1 MKAKYQEDDVVEYID
16 GFGDIQVETI
26 LNVWDEQS
34 WDNGIPHYNLHHYT
48 DSVGEC
54 PENRIIRLVGGPRFI
69 PSWKAT
75 KCHRYK
81 GTKEEYMRYMDSHLW
96 KRKRAKILAREYKR
110 CRICGKEG
118 WLHVHHITYDRFGRE
133 EEGDL
138 VALCPKCHD
147 FVHYMVDSAE
157 YLLADK
163 DMEAEVPLV
172 SAMVRA
178 DGKPFSGYFYKPQ
191 LRDFLDICVLTML
204 GEPFDYNNKIRIR
217 AQDGNINK
225 FLCT

>member
-1 MKAKYQEDDVVEYID
+1 METKYQVDDIVEFYD
-16 GFGDIQVETI
+16 SRGDIDTMEV
-26 LNVWDEQS
+26 LAVY
-34 WDNGIPHYNLHHYT
+34 DNGDCELHRELET
-48 DSVGEC
+48 DWSIYVEK
-54 PENRIIRLVGGPRFI
+54 ERIIRLVGGPRFI

-81 GTKEEYMRYMDSHLW
+81 GTKEEYTRYIDSHLW

-110 CRICGKEG
+110 CRLCGERG
-118 WLHVHHITYDRFGRE
+118 WLHVHHITYDRFGHE

-157 YLLADK
+157 YLLTDK

-191 LRDFLDICVLTML
+191 LRNFLNICVLTML
-204 GEPFDYNNKIRIR
+204 GEPFDYNNQISIR
-217 AQDGNINK
+217 AQDSNINK